1 MINEEEEENLG
12 DLLNQLENLQE
23 LEDMFGDEEPDYQNI
38 MDIFGVDISELERD
52 MANFEQKMKVEYS
65 QSNVDSIDPSYA
77 YPTDSGFDL
86 FSTEEIE
93 IESFGRSLIP
103 TGLHIDIPD
112 GYEVQVRS
120 KSGLALKQG
129 LMVLNSPG
137 TVDCFSEN
145 MKILT
150 IDGDKTIKELRIGD
164 IVYSFNEDSLEI
176 EKDVISS
183 IFDTGVQEILLID
196 TEHGILE
203 VTLNSEVYTK
213 DGIKLA
219 KNLTENDE
227 IIIF

>member
-38 MDIFGVDISELERD
+38 MDIFGVDIEELERD
-52 MANFEQKMKVEYS
+52 MNKLEQKMKVEYS

-137 TVDCFSEN
+137 TVDQGYTGEIQVILFN
-145 MKILT
+145 TTKNNITINKGQKIAQA
-150 IDGDKTIKELRIGD
+150 
-164 IVYSFNEDSLEI
+164 
-176 EKDVISS
+176 VISPVVS
-183 IFDTGVQEILLID
+183 G
-196 TEHGILE
+196 
-203 VTLNSEVYTK
+203 K
-213 DGIKLA
+213 WIKLT
-219 KNLTENDE
+219 KVDNINNKDRGEKGFGSTGK
-227 IIIF
+227 